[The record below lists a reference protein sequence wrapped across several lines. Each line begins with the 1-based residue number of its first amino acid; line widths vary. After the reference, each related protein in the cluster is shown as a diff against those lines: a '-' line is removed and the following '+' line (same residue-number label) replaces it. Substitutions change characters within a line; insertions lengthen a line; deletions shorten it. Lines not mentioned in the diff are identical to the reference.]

1 MASRISAPLPDLSA
15 QPGGHSHDLNVLCAQ
30 WAPRMLSARTAD
42 SSAFQ
47 RNAVQCVFKLA
58 LLGYLGVAAGPNPR
72 QNPCGDNLLDYSGMW
87 GFDPRADKQGHE
99 YCRPLLYEIGGMGK
113 KNILI
118 VEDEAI
124 VAEDLAGILGR
135 LGYAVAGQA
144 ATGEDAVALA
154 DRLHPSLVLMD
165 IQLQGDMD
173 GIATSLAIQRR
184 QEVPVIYLTAHSDAG
199 TLERVKHSGSFGYIL
214 KPFEERDLAA
224 QIELALYKHQAER
237 QVREQRELLRVTL
250 ASIGDAVIATDAAGR
265 ITYVNPAAEA
275 ITGWTSHEA
284 ISRTVPE
291 VLRLFDERT
300 GHPLPD
306 PVECV
311 LRECRITTLADRSAL
326 ITKEGHTVSIEDS
339 AAPILDATGQMIGAV
354 IVFHDVT
361 AKRRAEEALHRSEER
376 YRALFG
382 SIDAGFCVFEMLFNA
397 DGRPVDY
404 RFLEANPA
412 FERHTGLR
420 DVAGKRIRALVPRH
434 EKSWFEIYGRIA
446 RTGHPERFIHH
457 AKYLGERWFDIY
469 AFRVGKA
476 EEHKVAVLFS
486 DITAAKAAQLALE
499 QSEERLKRAQ
509 EIAHLGS
516 WELDLPKRELT
527 WSDEV
532 YRIFGFA
539 PQQFAA
545 TYEAFLA
552 AVHPEDRPAV
562 DAAYTGSLRDH
573 QDQYEIEH
581 RIVRPGGEIRQ
592 VHEKCAHHRDS
603 TGKIVRSVG
612 MVHDITEKKQ
622 TEAELRRSNLELEQ
636 FASVASHD
644 LQAPLRSVV
653 GFLQLLQ
660 DRYGQRLD
668 EEGRDFI
675 ERAVDAGHRMQT
687 LIRDLL
693 TLSRVSTGSMAFVP
707 TDLNGTVRKVLDN
720 LQNLLREKKAEVRCG
735 VLPTL
740 PVDESQIQS
749 LFQNLILNAVEYNA
763 DPRPRVEIDC
773 REQDG
778 RFHFAVKDNGIGI
791 EPKFH
796 ERIFVVFQRLHAE
809 EEHPGTGIGLALCKK
824 IAERH
829 GGTMGVE
836 SAPGRGSTF
845 YFTLPPNR

>member
-1 MASRISAPLPDLSA
+1 
-15 QPGGHSHDLNVLCAQ
+15 
-30 WAPRMLSARTAD
+30 
-42 SSAFQ
+42 
-47 RNAVQCVFKLA
+47 
-58 LLGYLGVAAGPNPR
+58 
-72 QNPCGDNLLDYSGMW
+72 
-87 GFDPRADKQGHE
+87 
-99 YCRPLLYEIGGMGK
+99 MGN

-124 VAEDLAGILGR
+124 VAEDLAGKLGR
-135 LGYAVAGQA
+135 LGYAVAGRA

-154 DRLHPSLVLMD
+154 DRLHPNLVLMD
-165 IQLQGDMD
+165 VQLQGDMD
-173 GIATSLAIQRR
+173 GIAASLAIQRR
-184 QEVPVIYLTAHSDAG
+184 QEVPVIYLTAHSDAA
-199 TLERVKHSGSFGYIL
+199 TLERAKHSGPFGYIL

-224 QIELALYKHQAER
+224 QIELALFKHQAER

-250 ASIGDAVIATDAAGR
+250 ASIGDAVMATDAAGR

-275 ITGWTSHEA
+275 ATGWTSPEV
-284 ISRTVPE
+284 IGRTVSE

-300 GHPLPD
+300 GRPLPD

-311 LRECRITTLADRSAL
+311 LCECRITALADRSAL

-339 AAPILDATGQMIGAV
+339 AAPILDATGQVIGVV
-354 IVFHDVT
+354 IVFHNVT

-376 YRALFG
+376 YRALFE
-382 SIDAGFCVFEMLFNA
+382 SIDAGFCIFEVLFDA

-420 DVAGKRIRALVPRH
+420 DVAGKRVRTLVPRH
-434 EKSWFEIYGRIA
+434 EKSWFEIYGRVA
-446 RTGHPERFIHH
+446 RTGHPERFIHQ
-457 AKYLGERWFDIY
+457 AKHLGGRWFDVY
-469 AFRVGKA
+469 GFRVGSA

-486 DITAAKAAQLALE
+486 DITDAKAAQSALE

-516 WELDLPKRELT
+516 WELDLPKNELT

-552 AVHPEDRPAV
+552 AVHPDDRPAV
-562 DAAYTGSLRDH
+562 DAAYTGSLRDR
-573 QDQYEIEH
+573 QDRYAIEH
-581 RIVRPGGEIRQ
+581 RIVRPSGEIRQ
-592 VHEKCAHHRDS
+592 VHEKYAHQRDS
-603 TGKIVRSVG
+603 SGKIVRLVG

-660 DRYGQRLD
+660 GRYGQRLD
-668 EEGRDFI
+668 EEGRHFI
-675 ERAVDAGHRMQT
+675 GRAVEAGHRMQT
-687 LIRDLL
+687 LISDLL

-707 TDLNGTVRKVLDN
+707 TDLNGAVRKVLDN
-720 LQNLLREKKAEVRCG
+720 LQNLLREKKAEVRCD
-735 VLPTL
+735 VMPTL

-763 DPRPRVEIDC
+763 DPRPRVEIGC
-773 REQDG
+773 RELDG

-791 EPKFH
+791 EPKFQ

-824 IAERH
+824 IVARH
-829 GGTMGVE
+829 GGVMGVE
-836 SAPGRGSTF
+836 SAPGKGSTF
-845 YFTLPPNR
+845 YFTLPLNR